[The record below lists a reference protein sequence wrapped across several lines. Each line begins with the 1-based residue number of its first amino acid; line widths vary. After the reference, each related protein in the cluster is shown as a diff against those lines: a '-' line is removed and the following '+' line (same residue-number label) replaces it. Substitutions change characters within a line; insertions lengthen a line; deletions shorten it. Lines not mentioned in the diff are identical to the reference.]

1 MARLRIEMK
10 NNIQLGSFSNLIWAI
25 AMVTAEVIS
34 RNKCPL
40 FSLRQNSANH
50 QLACAEVLD
59 DEFLANVFSLSV
71 LVDKAEAKLVVGKL
85 GI

>member
-1 MARLRIEMK
+1 MK

-25 AMVTAEVIS
+25 AMVTAEVVS

-40 FSLRQNSANH
+40 FSLCQNSANH
-50 QLACAEVLD
+50 QLACAEVLN
-59 DEFLANVFSLSV
+59 DEFLENVFSLSV